1 MSRLPLVA
9 IGDMQPTQ
17 RERYD
22 RFPSNL
28 TRGLLLLDQRLADTL
43 PSSANALRA
52 SSLDVRVREGG
63 ILRVAALSNCAFERM
78 QHLGEAAKAGWSAA
92 EIAIIEG
99 PGPFT
104 SVGGFATVLAFVDA
118 CVAAPSVPDDV
129 FAAARTVLSD
139 RDLTTVIVL
148 VGHYM
153 TVARFVETLGIET
166 DPAPSDWTT
175 EH

>member
-9 IGDMQPTQ
+9 ISDMQPDQ
-17 RERYD
+17 RAQYE

-28 TRGLLLLDQRLADTL
+28 TRGLLLLDQRLAATL

-52 SSLDVRVREGG
+52 SSLDVRLREGV
-63 ILRVAALSNCAFERM
+63 ILRVAALSSCAFERM
-78 QHLGEAAKAGWSAA
+78 QHLGEAARAGWTAGD
-92 EIAIIEG
+92 IATLEG
-99 PGPFT
+99 PGPYT
-104 SVGGFATVLAFVDA
+104 SLGAFAPLLAFVDA
-118 CVAAPSVPDDV
+118 CVAAPCVPDNI

-139 RDLTTVIVL
+139 RDLATVIVL

-153 TVARFVETLGIET
+153 TVARFVEILGIEL